1 MLSFFAERL
10 EAGAGFCDRPEAR
23 GEGEAGVFSSG
34 PEGRGPWG
42 GGASPSL
49 EAGPDRGCSGP
60 GPGPALGSTLGSVK
74 EREFT
79 VSPIDSKTTVRP
91 EMLGP
96 TDGRNSSI
104 VPQLSQYFLST
115 ELRKPQEPHTF

>member
-1 MLSFFAERL
+1 MLSFLAERL
-10 EAGAGFCDRPEAR
+10 AAGGGFCDRPETR
-23 GEGEAGVFSSG
+23 GGAADFSSG
-34 PEGRGPWG
+34 PEGSGPWDR
-42 GGASPSL
+42 ASPSG
-49 EAGPDRGCSGP
+49 EAGPD
-60 GPGPALGSTLGSVK
+60 GPGPASEASFGSTLGRVK

-79 VSPIDSKTTVRP
+79 VSSIDSKTTVRP

-115 ELRKPQEPHTF
+115 EFRKPQEPHTF

>member
-1 MLSFFAERL
+1 
-10 EAGAGFCDRPEAR
+10 
-23 GEGEAGVFSSG
+23 
-34 PEGRGPWG
+34 
-42 GGASPSL
+42 
-49 EAGPDRGCSGP
+49 
-60 GPGPALGSTLGSVK
+60 VK

-79 VSPIDSKTTVRP
+79 VSSIDSKTTVRP

-115 ELRKPQEPHTF
+115 EFRKPQEPHTF